1 MDNGLRRMLSYTRRA
16 IDDYDMIDE
25 GETVAVGVSGGK
37 DSLTLL
43 VSLAT
48 LAKFHPKHFKVA
60 AIMVD
65 MGWEGTDYSGI
76 QALCDKLEVPFY
88 VEPSDITHIVFDV
101 RKEKNPCSLCA
112 KLRRG
117 MLNSAA
123 VKHGI
128 RKIALGHHFDDVVET
143 FMLNLFYEGRL
154 GAFQPVT
161 YLSRSDVTVI
171 RPMIYAPEK
180 DIRYFAR
187 RAELPILVS
196 KCPANGNTERE
207 NMKQFLHNLDRENKG
222 LKHRIFGAMQ
232 KAGIDGY
239 KEVRL
244 NLYDDPDTGTKA
256 VAPIGET
263 AAEASATD
271 DMEQN

>member
-16 IDDYDMIDE
+16 IDDYDMIEE
-25 GETVAVGVSGGK
+25 GETVAVGLSGGK
-37 DSLTLL
+37 DSLALL
-43 VSLAT
+43 YSMAALSR
-48 LAKFHPKHFKVA
+48 FHPKHFHVA
-60 AIMVD
+60 AITVD

-76 QALCDKLEVPFY
+76 QALCDSLEVPFY
-88 VEPSDITHIVFDV
+88 IEPSEITHIVFDV

-123 VKHGI
+123 VRHGI

-161 YLSRSDVTVI
+161 YLSRMDVTLI

-187 RAELPILVS
+187 RAQLPVLES
-196 KCPANGNTERE
+196 RCPANGKTERE
-207 NMKQFLHNLDRENKG
+207 SMKLLLRELERSNKG
-222 LKHRIFGAMQ
+222 LRHRIFGAMQ
-232 KAGIDGY
+232 KAGIDGFR
-239 KEVRL
+239 EVHM
-244 NLYDDPDTGTKA
+244 NLYDDPEPLPEEEDL
-256 VAPIGET
+256 PPET
-263 AAEASATD
+263 
-271 DMEQN
+271 EQNDDSVV

>member
-16 IDDYDMIDE
+16 IDDYDMIEE
-25 GETVAVGVSGGK
+25 GEHIAVGVSGGK
-37 DSLTLL
+37 DSLALL
-43 VSLAT
+43 VALAN
-48 LAKFHPKHFKVA
+48 LAKFHPKHFHVA
-60 AIMVD
+60 ALAVD
-65 MGWEGTDYSGI
+65 MGWEGTDYSAI
-76 QALCDKLEVPFY
+76 RALCDSLEVPFY
-88 VEPSDITHIVFDV
+88 LEPSEITHIVFDV

-117 MLNSAA
+117 TLHSAA
-123 VKHGI
+123 VKYGF

-161 YLSRSDVTVI
+161 YLSRMDVTLI

-180 DIRYFAR
+180 DVRYFAR
-187 RAELPILVS
+187 RAQLPILES
-196 KCPANGNTERE
+196 KCPADKKTERE
-207 NMKQFLHNLDRENKG
+207 NMKQFLSALDKQNKG
-222 LKHRIFGAMQ
+222 LKHRIFGAIQ

-244 NLYDDPDTGTKA
+244 NMYDDPKESGSDTEGDPGNT
-256 VAPIGET
+256 V
-263 AAEASATD
+263 
-271 DMEQN
+271 

>member
-1 MDNGLRRMLSYTRRA
+1 MLSYTRRA
-16 IDDYDMIDE
+16 IDDYDMIAE
-25 GETVAVGVSGGK
+25 GETIAVGVSGGK
-37 DSLTLL
+37 DSLSLL
-43 VSLAT
+43 VTLAA
-48 LAKFHPKHFKVA
+48 LAKFHPKRFHVA
-60 AIMVD
+60 AIAID

-76 QALCDKLEVPFY
+76 QALCEKCGIPFY
-88 VEPSDITHIVFDV
+88 VEPSNITHIVFDV
-101 RKEKNPCSLCA
+101 RKEKNPCALCA

-161 YLSRSDVTVI
+161 YLDRMGVTLI

-187 RAELPILVS
+187 HAALPVLES
-196 KCPANGNTERE
+196 RCPANGKTERE
-207 NMKQFLHNLDRENKG
+207 NMKMLLHTMEKNNKG
-222 LKHRIFGAMQ
+222 LRHRIFGALQ

-239 KEVRL
+239 KEAHI
-244 NLYDDPDTGTKA
+244 NLYSDPKVNSKMIFDTADHISDA
-256 VAPIGET
+256 VVDPRED
-263 AAEASATD
+263 TD
-271 DMEQN
+271 KNMP